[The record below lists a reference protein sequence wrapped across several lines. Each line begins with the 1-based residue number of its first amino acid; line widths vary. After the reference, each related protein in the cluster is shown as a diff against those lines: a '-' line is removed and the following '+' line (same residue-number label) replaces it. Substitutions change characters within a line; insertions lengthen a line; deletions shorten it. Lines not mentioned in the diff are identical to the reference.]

1 MKSHFVKLRHC
12 LFGLLFWAMAGS
24 LSGQSGVTDSLQRL
38 LNNHPQRD
46 SIRCEWL
53 FLLAKEY
60 INGDNDHLIGYGTEL
75 LAIAREIGF
84 ERMRMRAYNV
94 LGIAYNRSG
103 VDLAT
108 AVMYYDSAVQVAA
121 AHPGQDWRLSEAKI
135 LTNFS
140 GVQLMAGNPAGALQS
155 IRRSLALFIS
165 FNDTLA
171 IASNYQAQ
179 GQILSALH
187 LPDSALFYAR
197 KAVPLYE
204 AKQAWANL
212 TPTYNDIGS
221 YYRQLG
227 QYDLAIS
234 TLALSQKYVDSLA
247 APSSYLSIV
256 HLYGLIY
263 KDIKLWPKAEL
274 FLRRAMKIARQL
286 NLSRMQENIHTDL
299 AGLFEQTGK
308 PDSALFHFK
317 QRQSLWEKRIESE
330 RDNQLT
336 ELETRY
342 RVKVKEQENTLLHTE
357 KQLLQKQK
365 EATWWSFLALL
376 LILVGLALG
385 AWTIIRRR
393 MKEKSEEL
401 EAFNYSVGHDLRA
414 PLQNARQ
421 WLEYLRADVTGNRL
435 VEAQADMQYVGRSL
449 DQLQDMLEGMLRWF
463 SLEQNTPV
471 YSNVDTRALV
481 ADIWQQYCQMPVYT
495 NVDFQWMEL
504 PTVRADRL
512 MLRQIFENLLSNA
525 LKFSGQA
532 GHPQIRVS
540 AHEKQGAWQFLVTD
554 NGVGFAPEHQVA
566 LFKLFKTAHPR
577 DQFPGTG
584 IGLALVKRLVE
595 KMGGVAEARSEGV
608 GQGATI
614 SFTLPK

>member
-12 LFGLLFWAMAGS
+12 LYGFLFWAMAGS

-38 LNNHPQRD
+38 LRNHPQRD

-53 FLLAKEY
+53 FMLTKEY
-60 INGDNDHLIGYGTEL
+60 INGDNDQLIGYGTEL
-75 LAIAREIGF
+75 LSIARETGF

-94 LGIAYNRSG
+94 LGIAYSRSG
-103 VDLAT
+103 ADLAT

-121 AHPGQDWRLSEAKI
+121 AQPGRDWRLSEAKI

-155 IRRSLALFIS
+155 IRRSLALFVS

-171 IASNYQAQ
+171 IAGNYQAQ

-197 KAVPLYE
+197 KAIPLYE

-212 TPTYNDIGS
+212 SPTYNDIAE

-227 QYDLAIS
+227 QYDHAIS
-234 TLALSQKYVDSLA
+234 ILALSQKYVDSLA
-247 APSSYLSIV
+247 APSSYLSV
-256 HLYGLIY
+256 MHLYGLIY

-274 FLRRAMKIARQL
+274 FLRRALKIALQL
-286 NLSRMQENIHTDL
+286 NLSRMQENIHADL
-299 AGLFEQTGK
+299 AGLFEQTGR
-308 PDSALFHFK
+308 PDSALYHFK
-317 QRQSLWEKRIESE
+317 QRQSLWEKRIEVE
-330 RDNQLT
+330 RNNQLN

-342 RVKVKEQENTLLHTE
+342 RVKAKEQENALLQTE

-376 LILVGLALG
+376 LILTGLALG
-385 AWTIIRRR
+385 VWKMVRRR
-393 MKEKSEEL
+393 MNEKSEEL
-401 EAFNYSVGHDLRA
+401 KAFNYSVGHDLRA

-421 WLEYLRADVTGNRL
+421 WLEYLRTDVAHNRL
-435 VEAQADMQYVGRSL
+435 TEAQADMQYVGSSL
-449 DQLQDMLEGMLRWF
+449 DQLQDMLDGMLRWF
-463 SLEQNTPV
+463 SLEQNAPL
-471 YSNVDTRALV
+471 YSNVDTQALA
-481 ADIWQQYCQMPVYT
+481 ADIWQQYRLLPAHKK
-495 NVDFQWMEL
+495 VDFQMTDL
-504 PTVRADRL
+504 PVVRADRL
-512 MLRQIFENLLSNA
+512 MLRQVFENLISNA

-532 GHPQIRVS
+532 AQPQVRVS
-540 AHEKQGAWQFLVTD
+540 ALEKPGAWQFQVSD
-554 NGVGFAPEHQVA
+554 NGVGFAPEQQTA
-566 LFKLFKTAHPR
+566 LFKLFKTVHPR

-595 KMGGVAEARSEGV
+595 KMGGTAEARSEGV
-608 GQGATI
+608 GQGATV